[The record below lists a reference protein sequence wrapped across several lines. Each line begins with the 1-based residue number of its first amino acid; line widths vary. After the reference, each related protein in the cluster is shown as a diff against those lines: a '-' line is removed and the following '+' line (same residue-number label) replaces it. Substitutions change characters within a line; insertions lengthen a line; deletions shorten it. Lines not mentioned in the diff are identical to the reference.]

1 MRIGATRGV
10 VMKTRIIPATDVLAA
25 HEQAALEIGELR
37 RKGIP
42 CHLEDRADR
51 SGHHVDVVCESASRA
66 RGEKRHAERGGNFS

>member
-1 MRIGATRGV
+1 
-10 VMKTRIIPATDVLAA
+10 MKTRIMPATDVLAA

-51 SGHHVDVVCESASRA
+51 SGHHVDVVREPALRQS
-66 RGEKRHAERGGNFS
+66 GKQRHSEGGGKFS